1 MLEKIE
7 KNIISEDGNFK
18 KLIEIKEKE
27 LPRELQWTEFVA
39 KLREKGYY
47 LLFEY
52 RTDKGL
58 QEFEEP
64 RMWIL
69 DEKQGAPVPEVP
81 RQIRVME
88 YKNGK
93 GLVEKAVIR
102 NIESI
107 VDPDAETS
115 LKLFDMLM

>member
-7 KNIISEDGNFK
+7 RNIVGKDGEMK
-18 KLIEIKEKE
+18 RLIEIREKE
-27 LPRELQWTEFVA
+27 LPRELQWTEFIM
-39 KLREKGYY
+39 KLKEKGYY
-47 LLFEY
+47 LLFQY

-64 RMWIL
+64 RMWVL
-69 DEKQGAPVPEVP
+69 DAKQGAPTPEVP

-88 YKNGK
+88 YRNGK

-102 NIESI
+102 NVESL

-115 LKLFDMLM
+115 LRLFDALM